1 MQNGG
6 NDAGGQDKKGVKVF
20 YDTFSDHVF
29 HCNILA
35 GLLKDFCLGA
45 CGCPAL
51 PGNIYRGSVFVSM
64 SHCPLLRG
72 DLRVRGIFRIEKNG
86 VQSSKN

>member
-1 MQNGG
+1 MQE
-6 NDAGGQDKKGVKVF
+6 DRIKKALK
-20 YDTFSDHVF
+20 FSM
-29 HCNILA
+29 ILFQIMFFIA
-35 GLLKDFCLGA
+35 IYCLLKDFCLGA